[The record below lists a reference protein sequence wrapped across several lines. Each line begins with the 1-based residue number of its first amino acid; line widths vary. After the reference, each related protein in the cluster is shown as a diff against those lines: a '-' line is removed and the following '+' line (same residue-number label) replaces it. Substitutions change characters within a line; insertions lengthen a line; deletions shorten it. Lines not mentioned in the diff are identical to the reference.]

1 MMESAMSLLSRVL
14 CLSLAFAAPA
24 GAKTAQS
31 ASAADAPTWLP
42 RAPQTV
48 LRVLTWN
55 VERAF
60 LQRNAD
66 FQRVLRAIDADVLV
80 LDEMAA
86 DLSAARIA
94 AAMPP
99 QRAPWQAV
107 YGSGGGPHQ
116 RASIVTTHRLEPVP
130 AFDRLAYPEARY
142 NRWLSIVPPQAEAR
156 ARASLDAGVAAVGGI
171 VDIDGRRLL
180 VVGLDLQ
187 CCGDTPEGPEE
198 ERRRFEAAS
207 IRAAIDDVAGT
218 LALDGILVGGD
229 FNAVQGSAPVDLL
242 RRGANASKA
251 LTAVEARH
259 RGHDVAWTWSGEGTP
274 FPSGRL
280 DFVLHSGALVPL
292 QAQVFDSE
300 DLDTRARAALG
311 IAPGLSQSLSPHRPV
326 VVDFGWPDG
335 GPLP

>member
-1 MMESAMSLLSRVL
+1 MSLLSRIL
-14 CLSLAFAAPA
+14 GLGLALAAPIC
-24 GAKTAQS
+24 
-31 ASAADAPTWLP
+31 AATSPHQPEAETPAWLP

-60 LQRNAD
+60 LSRNAD
-66 FQRVLRAIDADVLV
+66 FHRVLRAVDADVLV

-86 DLSAARIA
+86 DLSAAQIA

-99 QRAPWQAV
+99 RGAPWQAV

-116 RASIVTTHRLEPVP
+116 RASIVTTHSLEAVP
-130 AFDRLAYPEARY
+130 AFDRLAYPAARY
-142 NRWLSIVPPQAEAR
+142 DAWLSVVPPETQAR
-156 ARASLDAGVAAVGGI
+156 ARASLDAGVAAIGGV
-171 VDIDGRRLL
+171 VDVDGRRLL

-187 CCGDTPEGPEE
+187 CCGDTPESAQED
-198 ERRRFEAAS
+198 RRRFEAQS
-207 IRAAIDDVAGT
+207 IRSAIDAIAGSRD
-218 LALDGILVGGD
+218 LDGIVVAGD

-242 RRGANASKA
+242 RAGPDAVTS
-251 LTAVEARH
+251 LVAVEARH
-259 RGHDVAWTWSGEGTP
+259 RGHDVQWTWSGEGTP

-300 DLDTRARAALG
+300 DLDASTQAALG
-311 IAPGLSQSLSPHRPV
+311 IAPGLSQSLSAHRPV
-326 VVDFGWPDG
+326 VVDFGWRDG
-335 GPLP
+335 GRLP

>member
-1 MMESAMSLLSRVL
+1 MSLLSRIL
-14 CLSLAFAAPA
+14 GLGLALAAPIC
-24 GAKTAQS
+24 
-31 ASAADAPTWLP
+31 AATSPHQPEAETPAWLP

-60 LQRNAD
+60 LSRNAD
-66 FQRVLRAIDADVLV
+66 FHRVLRAVDADVLV

-86 DLSAARIA
+86 DLSAAQIA

-99 QRAPWQAV
+99 RGAPWQAV

-116 RASIVTTHRLEPVP
+116 RASIVTTHSLEAVP
-130 AFDRLAYPEARY
+130 AFDRLAYPAARY
-142 NRWLSIVPPQAEAR
+142 DAWLSVVPPETQAR
-156 ARASLDAGVAAVGGI
+156 ARASLDAGVAAIGGV
-171 VDIDGRRLL
+171 VDVEGRRLL

-229 FNAVQGSAPVDLL
+229 FNAVQGSAPIDLL

-326 VVDFGWPDG
+326 VVDFGWRDG